1 MMNSN
6 HRIAGDGRGL
16 QSGFAAI
23 DITPPPGTPKIGWM
37 EDLCGDVVLDPLF
50 ARAAVFDN
58 GSERIGFI
66 QLDLLSIRWTQVHRI
81 RAAIEKAFHFPGDHI
96 MVSATHNHAGPAVAG
111 VAPVPR
117 DEAYLR
123 ILEARCVACFGQA
136 LASAEPS
143 ELGFDS
149 RFNAV
154 VAHNRRCR
162 MRDGTVR
169 SQTFATKNPLFL
181 CLEGP
186 RDTELTVLAARSRS
200 GRITGCLVNYACHP
214 THHGGTHEI
223 SAGFPGVLADR
234 LRAAGCPVTLYL
246 NGAYGNVIT
255 TDYERGISLSKE
267 EAGESLAG
275 DVRQAIES
283 MAFTKNWPL
292 HVRRETLQLDYRK
305 ITDEE
310 FRGTVFGAQRFRS
323 DALYEDAIRRWRRRI
338 EERGTQPAEL
348 QMLGLGDVRWVG
360 VPAEYF
366 VEYQLDIKQAVH
378 PLRAHIVGGANGM
391 IGYVP
396 TRAAF
401 QRGGYETTLGPP
413 SRMAPDTGDRI
424 ASAAIRILRR
434 TICVPSV

>member
-1 MMNSN
+1 MHKNN
-6 HRIAGDGRGL
+6 RNAKGGHVL

-23 DITPPPGTPKIGWM
+23 EITPPSGTPKIGWM
-37 EDLCGDVVLDPLF
+37 ADLRGEVVLDPLF
-50 ARAAVFDN
+50 ARAAVFDD
-58 GSERIGFI
+58 GAERIGFI
-66 QLDLLSIRWTQVHRI
+66 QLDLLSIRWTQVNRI
-81 RAAIEKAFHFPGDHI
+81 RAGIEKAFRFPGSHI

-111 VAPVPR
+111 VAPTPR
-117 DEAYLR
+117 DESYLR
-123 ILEARCVACFGQA
+123 ALEARCIECFGKA
-136 LASAEPS
+136 LAAVEPS
-143 ELGFDS
+143 ELGFAS

-169 SQTFATKNPLFL
+169 SQTVALNHPLFL

-186 RDTELTVLAARSRS
+186 RDTELTVLAARSRA
-200 GRITGCLVNYACHP
+200 GRILGCLVNYACHP
-214 THHGGTHEI
+214 THHGGTNEI

-255 TDYERGISLSKE
+255 TDFERGVSLTKE
-267 EAGESLAG
+267 QAGESLAG
-275 DVRQAIES
+275 DARQAIES
-283 MAFTKNWPL
+283 MTFTTDWPM
-292 HVRRETLQLDYRK
+292 HARRETLQLDYRE

-310 FRGTVFGAQRFRS
+310 LRGTVFGAQRFRS
-323 DALYEDAIRRWRRRI
+323 DTLYEDAIRRWRQRI
-338 EERGTQPAEL
+338 KERGTQPAEL
-348 QMLGLGDVRWVG
+348 QMLGLGDVRWIG

-366 VEYQLDIKQAVH
+366 VEYQLDLKQSAH
-378 PLRAHIVGGANGM
+378 PLHAHVVGGANGM

-424 ASAAIRILRR
+424 AAAAARIIRAA
-434 TICVPSV
+434 P